1 MMKIPAL
8 VLALAPLSV
17 TACAVVPPADST
29 PPQPA
34 GYAVPIGQPV
44 QVGDLILT
52 PRKLVEDSRC
62 PMEAR
67 CAWAGQVRLLV
78 RIGTGRRGGLREITS
93 NTPIRVADGS
103 LELVSVMPPRSVQ
116 RTLRPRDYRFAFRFA
131 GGY

>member
-1 MMKIPAL
+1 MRNTL
-8 VLALAPLSV
+8 LLSLAL
-17 TACAVVPPADST
+17 TALCAGSAASARDPASKI
-29 PPQPA
+29 A
-34 GYAVPIGQPV
+34 RIGQRVSVDGPLV
-44 QVGDLILT
+44 T
-52 PRKLVEDSRC
+52 PLRVLEDSRC

-67 CAWAGQVRLLV
+67 CAGAGQVRLLV

>member
-1 MMKIPAL
+1 MRNTL
-8 VLALAPLSV
+8 LLSLAL
-17 TACAVVPPADST
+17 TALCAGSAASARDPAST
-29 PPQPA
+29 IA
-34 GYAVPIGQPV
+34 RIGQRVSVDGPLV
-44 QVGDLILT
+44 T
-52 PRKLVEDSRC
+52 PLRVLEDSRC

-78 RIGTGRRGGLREITS
+78 RIGTGRRGALREITS